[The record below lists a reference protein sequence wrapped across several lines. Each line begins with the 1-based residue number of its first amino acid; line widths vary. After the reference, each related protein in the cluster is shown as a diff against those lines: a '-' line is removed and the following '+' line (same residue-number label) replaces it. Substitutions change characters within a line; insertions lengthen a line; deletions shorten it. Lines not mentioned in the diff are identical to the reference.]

1 MPAHAQIHGG
11 AGKLFVICQMA
22 VIQRAK
28 RPLPVRI
35 HQRENALLVTIDGAV
50 EGQFTE
56 PELLFGRGEFAT
68 LETQLQCGQGGT
80 VVARHKRE

>member
-1 MPAHAQIHGG
+1 
-11 AGKLFVICQMA
+11 MA

-56 PELLFGRGEFAT
+56 PELLLGRGEFAS
-68 LETQLQCGQGGT
+68 LETQLQCGQGFA
-80 VVARHKRE
+80 VVARHKGE